1 MKRTSDHEQKRE
13 AIKKRWIKAHMA
25 NPQLDYDIIF
35 KTDDEIHGHVKMQF
49 SFQGKDAQGGA
60 QQAKKTGSKDYSD
73 HSKMKAQDWE
83 LAFNTLLELHL
94 IEVTPDYY
102 QDELYFTNTKV
113 LKDLFDKLEL
123 DNLQMIHQ

>member
-1 MKRTSDHEQKRE
+1 
-13 AIKKRWIKAHMA
+13 
-25 NPQLDYDIIF
+25 
-35 KTDDEIHGHVKMQF
+35 
-49 SFQGKDAQGGA
+49 
-60 QQAKKTGSKDYSD
+60 
-73 HSKMKAQDWE
+73 MKAQDWE